1 MKVEACIV
9 ALGGRGNIASSDG
22 VAATRLRVKVKD
34 SSKVDA
40 TALADAGIHGA
51 AEVAKRVWHLVVGQE
66 AGAFAGAFAEAYT
79 SQTAQPAPEEAA
91 APTA

>member
-1 MKVEACIV
+1 VKVEACIV

-66 AGAFAGAFAEAYT
+66 AGAFAGAFA
-79 SQTAQPAPEEAA
+79 SQAAQPAPEEAA